1 MSKGGPSCKGRQA
14 LVVAVAT
21 AVLFLLTAGCCPA
34 AETGSQPL
42 IDMQTRPWQPAPP
55 ATQVPLWPE
64 SLKLAPPATPGD
76 ERFGFGQGKV
86 AGKSVTIV
94 EHVSRPTMTI
104 YRPTAPNTGAAM
116 VVFPGG
122 GYRVLAMDLEGTEI
136 CDWLV
141 AKGITCVLLK
151 YRVPGS
157 GEYWADECNC
167 RRIPAVP
174 MALQDAQRTIR
185 LLREQARALGV
196 DRHRI
201 GVIGFSAGGR
211 IVADV
216 SNVQDATYAP
226 IDAADRQSSVPDFAV
241 VLYPGHLWEKGK
253 PGLAM
258 NPTMKIDAHCPPTM
272 IMQAGNDPT
281 DDVRHSLTYYL
292 ALQSAGVPVEMH
304 IYAEGGH
311 AFGVRTSPNP
321 VADWPNLVEKWLHA
335 IHVLRVESRLQPELG
350 RKRTLAARVPAIP
363 A

>member
-157 GEYWADECNC
+157 GEYWADECISQTSGSTLQRAACCAHIRNLENYC
-167 RRIPAVP
+167 QVSSCWRRDSRSYSSI
-174 MALQDAQRTIR
+174 
-185 LLREQARALGV
+185 
-196 DRHRI
+196 
-201 GVIGFSAGGR
+201 
-211 IVADV
+211 
-216 SNVQDATYAP
+216 
-226 IDAADRQSSVPDFAV
+226 RQS
-241 VLYPGHLWEKGK
+241 
-253 PGLAM
+253 
-258 NPTMKIDAHCPPTM
+258 
-272 IMQAGNDPT
+272 
-281 DDVRHSLTYYL
+281 
-292 ALQSAGVPVEMH
+292 
-304 IYAEGGH
+304 
-311 AFGVRTSPNP
+311 
-321 VADWPNLVEKWLHA
+321 
-335 IHVLRVESRLQPELG
+335 
-350 RKRTLAARVPAIP
+350 
-363 A
+363 